1 VFIEGEI
8 SKTVLVKLT
17 VGKSSLTQKGKMLVA
32 RKLPKFVLQIFRK
45 SKRFTF
51 NYFLKLEESLCSF
64 LQILSLIVL
73 MK

>member
-17 VGKSSLTQKGKMLVA
+17 VGKSSLTQRGKMLVA

-45 SKRFTF
+45 
-51 NYFLKLEESLCSF
+51 
-64 LQILSLIVL
+64 
-73 MK
+73 